1 MHLAERTTTGTSH
14 LSISWSCR
22 FEGFPGETE
31 IQERIELQS
40 YPRSAP
46 DLTIR
51 CASMVK
57 DRTISFAFVADER
70 PRAEL
75 YTGPR
80 SHEDL
85 GGLCVSRLVG
95 RSCGLESKKPAPWP
109 EAGGVPGV
117 SAVVVAIGMCRLR
130 VQPPCQ
136 ARWLAGHSTLL

>member
-1 MHLAERTTTGTSH
+1 MLAQRIFHASGGEDYDGHLPSADIMVLPVQGVS
-14 LSISWSCR
+14 
-22 FEGFPGETE
+22 GETE

-80 SHEDL
+80 SHQDL
-85 GGLCVSRLVG
+85 GGLCVSRVAG
-95 RSCGLESKKPAPWP
+95 GSCGLKSKKPAPWP
-109 EAGGVPGV
+109 EAGGVPGL

-130 VQPPCQ
+130 VQPPC
-136 ARWLAGHSTLL
+136 